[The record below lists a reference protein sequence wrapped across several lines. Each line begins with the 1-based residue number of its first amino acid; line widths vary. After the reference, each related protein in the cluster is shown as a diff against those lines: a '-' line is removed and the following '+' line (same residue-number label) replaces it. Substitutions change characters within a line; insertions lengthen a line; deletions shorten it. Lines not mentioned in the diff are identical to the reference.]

1 MKWIDEITI
10 EDIDEQYRH
19 IAEVIGVEKFIELIK
34 QLGGTTWYIPKIDRV
49 LNEARKRKI
58 RKEFNKYN
66 RRELALKYGVSD
78 RTISYLTEENKYNQL
93 KLY

>member
-1 MKWIDEITI
+1 MKWQDEITI

-19 IAEVIGVEKFIELIK
+19 IAEVIGVKNFIELTK
-34 QLGGTTWYIPKIDRV
+34 KLGGTTWHIPKIEGV

-66 RRELALKYGVSD
+66 RKELALKYGVSD
-78 RTISYLTEENKYNQL
+78 RTISYLTKENKYNQL